1 MLNGRREEKER
12 RTSDVE
18 VLLKEWNLFQGISFF
33 QPKSA
38 SGYSQTM
45 PLS

>member
-18 VLLKEWNLFQGISFF
+18 VLLKEWNLF
-33 QPKSA
+33 
-38 SGYSQTM
+38 
-45 PLS
+45 